1 MKVGT
6 GVYESAFNKSLKSQL
21 RESINM
27 NTSQDSDGKKSVT
40 VTASDEDA
48 DKLGELLKMA
58 GLFSSEGY
66 SSVCQDCGGI
76 HEANACGADHV
87 DEDLANSPDEMYTD
101 ADYMTQTLS
110 GGLNGPKTTGQTTIP
125 VINRQDSRQGVMA
138 EADKITEQAKSRL
151 WNMYKTVK

>member
-1 MKVGT
+1 
-6 GVYESAFNKSLKSQL
+6 
-21 RESINM
+21 M

-40 VTASDEDA
+40 ITATDEDS
-48 DKLGELLKMA
+48 DKLSDLLKMA

-66 SSVCQDCGGI
+66 SSVCQSCGGV
-76 HEANACGADHV
+76 HEADACGADHV
-87 DEDLANSPDEMYTD
+87 DEDLANSPDEVYTD

-138 EADKITEQAKSRL
+138 EADKVVEQAQSRL
-151 WNMYKTVK
+151 WNLYKQYDKK